1 MGRQRGDI
9 DGVAPSE
16 GRVTTVV
23 LGWDGLDADLVEAF
37 DLSGAFGDHERRLST
52 FDNPELGKPHT
63 YEVWPSIITGHR
75 PDDHGIHA
83 ATGDEGVAWGN
94 PAIAAA
100 ARVGRRVVPD
110 GIRTRIGAML
120 RERGA
125 GLDFKTPAYYRE
137 RGVDT
142 VFDGRAGR
150 AITVPNYATKRDE
163 RLGLDAD
170 RGAALGEFLA
180 IGDGMEGDTVHEPRV
195 SVPEL
200 EERLVSEA
208 TEKLGVVRACLQRDY
223 DIVFVWLGYLDTVG
237 HLAPVV
243 DEEGWQERAY
253 RLAAALTD
261 EVAAAL
267 APDDALLCVSDHGLK
282 DGHHTHDPYLA
293 ASDPAAV
300 RGVGS
305 VLDVRDGIERV
316 TPTSGE
322 TTDPPVRESFRAD
335 STAASRDASEVRD
348 QLEDLGYL

>member
-63 YEVWPSIITGHR
+63 YEVWPSMITGR
-75 PDDHGIHA
+75 PPSDHGIYA
-83 ATGDEGVAWGN
+83 ATGEEGVAWGN
-94 PAIAAA
+94 PAVAAA
-100 ARVGRRVVPD
+100 ARIGRRVVPD
-110 GIRTRIGAML
+110 GIRTRIGASL

-125 GLDFKTPAYYRE
+125 GLDFKSPSYYRE

-142 VFDGRAGR
+142 VFDGRASR
-150 AITVPNYATKRDE
+150 AITVPNYATERDE

-170 RGAALGEFLA
+170 RGAALGEFLS
-180 IGDGMEGDTVHEPRV
+180 IDEGADDETAHEPRV

-208 TEKLGVVRACLQRDY
+208 TEKLGVVRACVQRDH

-243 DEEGWQERAY
+243 DEDGWQERAY
-253 RLAAALTD
+253 RLAAALTG
-261 EVAAAL
+261 EVAGAL
-267 APDDALLCVSDHGLK
+267 TPDDTLLCVSDHGLK
-282 DGHHTHDPYLA
+282 EGRHTHDPYAA
-293 ASDPAAV
+293 ASDAAV
-300 RGVGS
+300 LRGVES

-316 TPTSGE
+316 TPRSGE
-322 TTDPPVRESFRAD
+322 ADEPPVRETFRAD
-335 STAASRDASEVRD
+335 SAAASRDATDVRD